1 VQTLR
6 YLLRKEFLQIFRDRF
21 MVMQLL
27 LMPIIQLLLLGNAA
41 TFEVKT
47 ARMYVVDRDHSETSR
62 GLVDRLQASRRFIV
76 VGSSPSVD
84 VGNQWILERKTDMIV
99 SIPADFERDIVRTRN
114 SQVQLILN
122 AEDGAAA
129 GVTQSYAAQIVAAYA
144 NALGAELRPINM
156 RPISP
161 PALQDL
167 GGALSSAS
175 TQAVQASVSPISAQ
189 PIEVRARGWYN
200 PDLNYRDYMV
210 PGILVQLVTV
220 VGTLMAAM
228 NIVREKELG
237 TLDQL
242 SVTPLSQSAFM
253 AAKLIPFWIIAL
265 IELTLGLLVARFVF
279 HIPMLGS
286 ITLVFAA
293 AAIYLF
299 AALGIGL
306 FISTLV
312 DTQQQAMFVTF
323 FIIMV
328 YLLMSG
334 LFTPIRS
341 MPDWAQWMSQLNPVK
356 HFIEIMRAVLLKG
369 ATARDVARPIG
380 ILALFGGVVLT
391 LAVRQY
397 GRRVR

>member
-1 VQTLR
+1 MQTLR

-21 MVMQLL
+21 MVAQLM

-41 TFEVKT
+41 TFEVRT

-62 GLVDRLQASRRFIV
+62 GLVDKLQASRRFVV
-76 VGSSPSVD
+76 VGSSPSYS
-84 VGNQWILERKTDMIV
+84 VGDQWMLGRKTDMILG
-99 SIPADFERDIVRTRN
+99 IPADFERDIVRTRVA
-114 SQVQLILN
+114 QVQVVLN

-129 GVTQSYAAQIVAAYA
+129 GVTQSYAAQIIGAYA
-144 NALGAELRPINM
+144 NELQSELTPLVRTASISGAAGANASM
-156 RPISP
+156 R
-161 PALQDL
+161 
-167 GGALSSAS
+167 
-175 TQAVQASVSPISAQ
+175 AQ

-200 PDLNYRDYMV
+200 PELNYRDYMV

-220 VGTLMAAM
+220 VGSLMAAM

-242 SVTPLSQSAFM
+242 SVTPLSQTVFM

-265 IELTLGLLVARFVF
+265 IELTLGMLVARFVF

-286 ITLVFAA
+286 IPLVFAA

-306 FISTLV
+306 FVSTV
-312 DTQQQAMFVTF
+312 VETQQQAMFVTF
-323 FIIMV
+323 FIVMI

-334 LFTPIRS
+334 LFTPVRS
-341 MPDWAQWMSQLNPVK
+341 MPTWAQWMAQLNPMK

-369 ATARDVARPIG
+369 ATARDIARPIG
-380 ILALFGGVVLT
+380 ILAVFGTVVLT

-397 GRRVR
+397 GRRIG

>member
-1 VQTLR
+1 VQSLR

-21 MVMQLL
+21 MVAQLL

-47 ARMYVVDRDHSETSR
+47 ARMYVVDRDHSEASR
-62 GLVDRLQASRRFIV
+62 GLVDRLQASRRFVV
-76 VGSSPSVD
+76 VGASPSVD
-84 VGNQWILERKTDMIV
+84 VGDKWMLERRTEMIL
-99 SIPADFERDIVRTRN
+99 SIPRDFERDIVKTGAGEV
-114 SQVQLILN
+114 QVILN
-122 AEDGAAA
+122 AEDGATA
-129 GVTQSYAAQIVAAYA
+129 GVTQSYAAQIIAAYA
-144 NALGAELRPINM
+144 NELGTEMIPIVRPAA
-156 RPISP
+156 RPSNAYIS
-161 PALQDL
+161 
-167 GGALSSAS
+167 
-175 TQAVQASVSPISAQ
+175 SVSAQ

-220 VGTLMAAM
+220 VGTLMTAM

-242 SVTPLSQSAFM
+242 SVTPLSQGVFM

-265 IELTLGLLVARFVF
+265 VELTLGLIVARFVF
-279 HIPMLGS
+279 HIPMVGS
-286 ITLVFAA
+286 IALVFVAA
-293 AAIYLF
+293 GIYLI

-306 FISTLV
+306 FISTLAE
-312 DTQQQAMFVTF
+312 TQQQAMFVTF

-334 LFTPIRS
+334 LFTPVRS
-341 MPDWAQWMSQLNPVK
+341 MPVWAQWLAQLNPVK
-356 HFIEIMRAVLLKG
+356 HFIEIMRGVLLKG
-369 ATARDVARPIG
+369 ATLIDIARPLG
-380 ILALFGGVVLT
+380 ILVLFGATVLT

-397 GRRVR
+397 GKRVG

>member
-1 VQTLR
+1 MQSLR

-21 MVMQLL
+21 MVAQLML
-27 LMPIIQLLLLGNAA
+27 VPIIQLLLLGNAA

-62 GLVDRLQASRRFIV
+62 GLVDRLQASRRFVV
-76 VGSSPSVD
+76 VGSSPSTE
-84 VGNQWILERKTDMIV
+84 VGNQWMLERKTDVILG
-99 SIPADFERDIVRTRN
+99 IPTDFERDIVRTR
-114 SQVQLILN
+114 SAEVQLVLN

-129 GVTQSYAAQIVAAYA
+129 GVTQSYAAQIIGAYA
-144 NALGAELRPINM
+144 NELATDLRPILTSTPTTSG
-156 RPISP
+156 RVVVPAGLQLEPSSP
-161 PALQDL
+161 ERA
-167 GGALSSAS
+167 ANITANS
-175 TQAVQASVSPISAQ
+175 Q

-220 VGTLMAAM
+220 VGTLMTAM

-242 SVTPLSQSAFM
+242 SVTPLSQSVFM
-253 AAKLIPFWIIAL
+253 AAKLIPFWVIAL

-286 ITLVFAA
+286 IPLVFGAA
-293 AAIYLF
+293 AVYLL

-312 DTQQQAMFVTF
+312 ETQQQAMFVTF

-341 MPDWAQWMSQLNPVK
+341 MPDWAQWMAQLNPVK

-369 ATARDVARPIG
+369 ATARDVAQPIG
-380 ILALFGGVVLT
+380 ILALFGAVFLT
-391 LAVRQY
+391 LAVGQY